1 MSKKIYNLNTIYIS
15 ERLQALSA
23 YSNAINYDAALA
35 VIQKDA
41 GILLASLSPEKI
53 PALFKD
59 HMLST
64 VSFLSHCRPMMEMIE
79 NQVFLSQKMY
89 AKVTGRSETLLP
101 VCEKMH
107 YETIYQPDLFQVD
120 DQR

>member
-53 PALFKD
+53 LAFLDACPTEILKNRPLAL
-59 HMLST
+59 L
-64 VSFLSHCRPMMEMIE
+64 VLER
-79 NQVFLSQKMY
+79 V
-89 AKVTGRSETLLP
+89 
-101 VCEKMH
+101 
-107 YETIYQPDLFQVD
+107 
-120 DQR
+120 